1 MITLN
6 SSRQDYLQAVYRLS
20 LKRGYTTNKE
30 ISAYLRISKASVSEM
45 IRKLVADGKLKLQ
58 KNNISLS
65 TEGEKEAK
73 TVLSKHR
80 IWEYFLVEVLKME
93 HGSVHEQADLL
104 EHVTSDALRDALN
117 KYLGYPTLSP
127 NGKFIYEN
135 MEEVRE
141 TMRSL

>member
-1 MITLN
+1 MIVLN

-45 IRKLVADGKLKLQ
+45 IRKLMADGKLELQ

-93 HGSVHEQADLL
+93 HEGVHEQADLL

-141 TMRSL
+141 TMRSS